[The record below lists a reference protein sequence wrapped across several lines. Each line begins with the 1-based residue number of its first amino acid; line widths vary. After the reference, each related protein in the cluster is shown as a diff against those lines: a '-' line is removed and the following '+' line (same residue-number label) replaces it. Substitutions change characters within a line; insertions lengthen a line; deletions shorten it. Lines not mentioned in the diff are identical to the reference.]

1 MQETR
6 VQSLGQEDLLEKEM
20 ATHSSIL
27 AWRIPWTEEPGG
39 LQSTGLQRVGHNRA
53 FTFTLKILRA
63 ITKVSVI
70 VKCYWHCY
78 CHSEKRFLTKVS
90 YRRKRTKPGK
100 ASKKCKWI
108 LRTMGNNQRFEIGED
123 HHCLKKK
130 KKCHWKEAPLLT
142 FSWDNLSHY
151 VQYLHVFYLKYTRE
165 PNLIPWKLKQPW
177 S

>member
-1 MQETR
+1 
-6 VQSLGQEDLLEKEM
+6 M

-53 FTFTLKILRA
+53 FTFTLKILHA

-130 KKCHWKEAPLLT
+130 KKMSLEGGTSINFFLR
-142 FSWDNLSHY
+142 
-151 VQYLHVFYLKYTRE
+151 Q
-165 PNLIPWKLKQPW
+165 LIPLCSVFTCILFKIYKGAKPDPMEA
-177 S
+177 